1 MVSSVSSVPAYPSR
15 YDNMSTLAR
24 MTTNPYKAHPDEGKY
39 NPVDVAKNGQ
49 QGLFNLVERYD
60 YMPDD
65 VREAFH
71 KAIDESG
78 FNPYRFV
85 DRDCSM
91 VSYTAFETLALHQ
104 HLVES
109 SGAGKE
115 LWVTLDDV
123 PAAVNFAQVALT
135 YIHNPSQCPL
145 PDAIRDQES
154 AFFKSFLKNLGYEKE
169 DFPRPQNALEIVFEF
184 HCCMEPDTKLTAES
198 IQEALDAHKAKLTE
212 AYFKHYEQTQDAIVS
227 LGYTE
232 NDEHEA

>member
-1 MVSSVSSVPAYPSR
+1 MVGSVSSIASYPSR

-49 QGLFNLVERYD
+49 QGLFNLVERFD

-78 FNPYRFV
+78 FNPYRFY

-91 VSYTAFETLALHQ
+91 VSHTAFETLALHQ
-104 HLVES
+104 HMAER
-109 SGAGKE
+109 SGADKS

-123 PAAVNFAQVALT
+123 SAAINFAQVALT
-135 YIHNPSQCPL
+135 YIHNPSQYPL
-145 PDAIRDQES
+145 PDAIQDQES
-154 AFFKSFLKNLGYEKE
+154 AFFKSFLKNLGYEEEYFQK
-169 DFPRPQNALEIVFEF
+169 PQKALEIVTEF
-184 HCCMEPDTKLTAES
+184 YCCMEPDTKLTAEAV
-198 IQEALDAHKAKLTE
+198 QEALEAHKAKLTE
-212 AYFKHYEQTQDAIVS
+212 AYFKHYEQNQNAILD
-227 LGYTE
+227 LGSNEEET
-232 NDEHEA
+232 HEA